1 MAVGR
6 LVAGAMLLP
15 FTMAV
20 RVVGAL
26 LAAA

>member
-1 MAVGR
+1 MAVGT

-15 FTMAV
+15 FTVAV
-20 RVVGAL
+20 CVVGAL